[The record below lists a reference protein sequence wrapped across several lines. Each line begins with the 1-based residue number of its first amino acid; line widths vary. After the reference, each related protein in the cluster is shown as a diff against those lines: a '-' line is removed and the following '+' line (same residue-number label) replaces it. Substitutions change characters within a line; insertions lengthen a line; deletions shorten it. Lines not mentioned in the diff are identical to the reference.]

1 MSEDRSIAGAGLKLL
16 ARFGLVGIAATVLYA
31 ALAIGLVESKWIG
44 FSPVQASLAAYAAA
58 AVFSYFAHKSVT
70 FMSNGSHRSEAARF
84 LLLTAT
90 GFAVAYAA
98 PLLTA
103 KLGLPPIIAILLT
116 CLLVPGVNL
125 LMLDRWVF
133 AQRGSGEHGDPPPD
147 PWPSD

>member
-1 MSEDRSIAGAGLKLL
+1 MSERRSTAGAGLKLL
-16 ARFGLVGIAATVLYA
+16 ARFGVVGIAATTLYTV
-31 ALAIGLVESKWIG
+31 LAIALVESRWIG

-58 AVFSYFAHKSVT
+58 AVFSYLAHKSVT

-98 PLLTA
+98 PALLTA
-103 KLGLPPIIAILLT
+103 KLGLPPIIGILVT
-116 CLLVPGVNL
+116 CLLIPAVNL

-133 AQRGSGEHGDPPPD
+133 AQRRPGRQDDRST
-147 PWPSD
+147 

>member
-1 MSEDRSIAGAGLKLL
+1 MSEGGSTVGAGLKLL
-16 ARFGLVGIAATVLYA
+16 ARFGLVGIAATILYA

-98 PLLTA
+98 PALLTA
-103 KLGLPPIIAILLT
+103 KLGLPPIIAILVT
-116 CLLVPGVNL
+116 CLLIPAVNL

-133 AQRGSGEHGDPPPD
+133 AQRGSGRARRPPT
-147 PWPSD
+147 